1 VSPRE
6 RWLIF
11 AVFAASASLTILWL
25 GRNLT
30 FFFDECDFLHRGDT
44 LSLASLLAPHN
55 EHWVTLP
62 YVAYSGV
69 RAAFGTGSY
78 LPYLALL
85 VVVHVATAAGLM
97 RLIRPPALA
106 LALTCFFFFL
116 GSGYENQFWAFQITF
131 VGATGFGVWALVVA
145 RERPALGAVLLT
157 AGVATALIALA
168 FIPAAAVLMRRRAAW
183 LLVPIAAFVPWYLA
197 FGHSAVEQEGDAV
210 TVESLARVPAYVLTG
225 IQYVAARMSG
235 LGPDLAGLL
244 LIAAAASVALL
255 IARGWR
261 PPALAVAGAAGL
273 VALFALIGLG
283 RADTL
288 SPAPRYVTTAAPFV
302 FMLLTPL
309 AALGRVK
316 VAALV
321 GVLLLSGAMASN
333 ATLMRDGAAQFEQH
347 ATGELRCDP

>member
-1 VSPRE
+1 MSRRE

-30 FFFDECDFLHRGDT
+30 FFFDECDFLHGRDV

-62 YVAYSGV
+62 FLAYSGV

-78 LPYLALL
+78 LPFLALL
-85 VVVHVATAAGLM
+85 LVVHVWTAAGLM
-97 RLIRPPALA
+97 RLIRPPVLG
-106 LALTCFFFFL
+106 LALTCLFLFL

-145 RERPALGAVLLT
+145 RERPILSAVLLT

-183 LLVPIAAFVPWYLA
+183 LLLPLAAFVPWYLA
-197 FGHSAVEQEGDAV
+197 FGQSAVEQRGDSV

-225 IQYVAARMSG
+225 VQYVAARMSG
-235 LGPDLAGLL
+235 LGPDLAGVL
-244 LIAAAASVALL
+244 LIAAAAVAALL

-261 PPALAVAGAAGL
+261 PSPVAVAGAAGL
-273 VALFALIGLG
+273 VALFALIALG

-288 SPAPRYVTTAAPFV
+288 SPAPRYVTSAAPFV

-309 AALGRVK
+309 AALGRLRF
-316 VAALV
+316 AAIL
-321 GVLLLSGAMASN
+321 GILLLSGAFASN
-333 ATLMRDGAAQFEQH
+333 ASLMRDGAAQFEQH
-347 ATGELRCDP
+347 AASDRRCNP